1 MTTVTLELPDD
12 LATRLLS
19 LRDRLPQLLAI
30 ALELSAADLPLTLPA
45 FKTPHRAFDEM
56 LDFLASG
63 PKPEHILAF
72 KISPQAQA
80 RLEELLDKNQEEG
93 LTDVETA
100 ELDTYSQI
108 NHILLLLKARARH
121 SQRFSLA

>member
-12 LATRLLS
+12 LAARLLS
-19 LRDRLPQLLAI
+19 LRDRLPQLLSI

-45 FKTPHRAFDEM
+45 LKTPHRAFDEM

-63 PKPEHILAF
+63 PKPERILAF

-80 RLEELLDKNQEEG
+80 RLEELLDKNREEG
-93 LTDVETA
+93 LTDIETA
-100 ELDTYSQI
+100 EIDTYSQI
-108 NHILLLLKARARH
+108 NHILLLLKARAR
-121 SQRFSLA
+121 LALASAN

>member
-30 ALELSAADLPLTLPA
+30 ALELSAADLPLTLP
-45 FKTPHRAFDEM
+45 
-56 LDFLASG
+56 
-63 PKPEHILAF
+63 AF